1 MFNHFPEFEK
11 AKHSNFAPMRSSTLK
26 WIVLSATLLAALII
40 TVQLYWLNMVYSYE
54 QRQFN
59 LNVVKSVRGLFEDLE
74 MNDAPGTPL
83 QQLIRN
89 PDNNYFLVKADT
101 IPPKDSLVL
110 YLQDEFAGFG
120 VLTDCKLGAYSS
132 AEKKFVYEEF
142 LPTPASRYAGTK
154 PATMELPVFAPDVDH
169 ILLYFPH
176 RHEYILEQMDFW
188 IVSSA
193 VLFIALIGLAVSLF
207 YFYRQKFLA
216 EVQKDF
222 VNNFT
227 HEFKTPLAVMK
238 IASGVLGQDN
248 ILQQPDRLERYVA
261 IIRNQT
267 EHLQNQV
274 ERLLK
279 AASSESRN
287 LPLKKEDID
296 ALQLIEQALNK
307 VQPLIEEKKAKIEL
321 KMDDAGGV
329 VHADKAHLELAVVN
343 LLENA
348 LKYSSEP
355 RIVVETGNSEDDF
368 FISVKDNGVGIE
380 KKYLKSIFKKFYRI
394 PTGDIHNVKGFGLGL
409 NFVKRIIDA
418 HNGKIRVNS
427 LPGIG
432 TEFRLFIPLN

>member
-1 MFNHFPEFEK
+1 
-11 AKHSNFAPMRSSTLK
+11 MRSSTLK
-26 WIVLSATLLAALII
+26 WIVLSATLLAAVVI
-40 TVQLYWLNMVYSYE
+40 TVQLYWLNMIYSLE

-59 LNVVKSVRGLFEDLE
+59 NNVVKSVRGLFEDLQ
-74 MNDAPGTPL
+74 MNDAPGISL
-83 QQLIRN
+83 QELIKN
-89 PDNNYFLVKADT
+89 PGNNYFIAKADT
-101 IPPKDSLVL
+101 IPNKDSLNF
-110 YLQDEFAGFG
+110 YLQEEFASFG
-120 VLTDCKLGAYSS
+120 VLTDCKLGAYSYTD
-132 AEKKFVYEEF
+132 KKFVYEEY
-142 LPTPASRYAGTK
+142 LPTPASRYSNSRAVQLDM
-154 PATMELPVFAPDVDH
+154 PVLPDKGDYI
-169 ILLYFPH
+169 ILFFPH

-193 VLFIALIGLAVSLF
+193 ILFFALIGLAVSLF

-238 IASGVLGQDN
+238 IASGVLAQDN
-248 ILQQPDRLERYVA
+248 IHHQPERLERYA
-261 IIRNQT
+261 TIIKNQT

-274 ERLLK
+274 EQLLK
-279 AASSESRN
+279 VASSESKN
-287 LPLKKEDID
+287 LPLKKEDIN
-296 ALQLIEQALNK
+296 ASILIEQALSK
-307 VQPLIEEKKAKIEL
+307 VQPLIEEKQAKIEV
-321 KMDDAGGV
+321 KVDGHNGGV
-329 VHADKAHLELAVVN
+329 LHADKAHLELAVVN

-348 LKYSSEP
+348 LKYSTEP
-355 RIVVETGNSEDDF
+355 RIVVEAGSAEDDF
-368 FISVKDNGVGIE
+368 YISVKDNGVGIE
-380 KKYLKSIFKKFYRI
+380 KKYLKSIFKKFYRV

>member
-1 MFNHFPEFEK
+1 
-11 AKHSNFAPMRSSTLK
+11 MRSSTLK
-26 WIVLSATLLAALII
+26 WIVLSATLLAAIII

-59 LNVVKSVRGLFEDLE
+59 INVVKSVRGLFEDLE
-74 MNDAPGTPL
+74 MNDAPGISL
-83 QQLIRN
+83 QQLIKN
-89 PDNNYFLVKADT
+89 PGNNYFIVKADT
-101 IPPKDSLVL
+101 IPPKDSLAF
-110 YLQDEFAGFG
+110 YLQDEFADFG
-120 VLTDCKLGAYSS
+120 VLTDCKLGAYSY
-132 AEKKFVYEEF
+132 ADKKFVYEEF
-142 LPTPASRYAGTK
+142 LPSPASRYVASKVTLK
-154 PATMELPVFAPDVDH
+154 DLPVLADDYDY

-188 IVSSA
+188 IISSA

-216 EVQKDF
+216 EIQKDF

-238 IASGVLGQDN
+238 IASGVLAQDN
-248 ILQQPDRLERYVA
+248 ILHQPDRLERYVA

-267 EHLQNQV
+267 EHLQSQV

-279 AASSESRN
+279 AASSESKT
-287 LPLKKEDID
+287 LPLKKEHID
-296 ALQLIEQALNK
+296 ANQLIEQALSK
-307 VQPLIEEKKAKIEL
+307 VQPLIEEKRAKIEL
-321 KMDDAGGV
+321 KMEESKGEI
-329 VHADKAHLELAVVN
+329 HADRAHLELAVVN

-348 LKYSSEP
+348 LKYSVEP
-355 RIVVETGNSEDDF
+355 RIVVETGNAEDEF

-380 KKYLKSIFKKFYRI
+380 KKYLKSIFKKFYRV

-418 HNGKIRVNS
+418 HNGKVRVNS

>member
-1 MFNHFPEFEK
+1 MK
-11 AKHSNFAPMRSSTLK
+11 RKRSNFASMRSTTLK

-40 TVQLYWLNMVYSYE
+40 TVQLYWLNMVYSFE

-59 LNVVKSVRGLFEDLE
+59 INVVKSVRGLFEDLE
-74 MNDAPGTPL
+74 MNDAPGTML
-83 QQLIRN
+83 QKLIDN
-89 PDNNYFLVKADT
+89 PGNNYFLIKADT
-101 IPPKDSLVL
+101 IPPQDSLTF
-110 YLQDEFAGFG
+110 YLQDEFADFG

-132 AEKKFVYEEF
+132 VEKRFIYEEY
-142 LPTPASRYAGTK
+142 LPTPASRYANTK
-154 PATMELPVFAPDVDH
+154 VARGDLPVFVDNYDY

-188 IVSSA
+188 IISSA
-193 VLFIALIGLAVSLF
+193 LLFIALIGLAISLF
-207 YFYRQKFLA
+207 YFYRQKFLS

-238 IASGVLGQDN
+238 IASDVLAQEN
-248 ILQQPDRLERYVA
+248 ILRQPDRLHRYGA
-261 IIRNQT
+261 IIKSQT

-279 AASSESRN
+279 AASSESMN
-287 LPLKKEDID
+287 LPLKKENID
-296 ALQLIEQALNK
+296 AHLLIEQALNK
-307 VQPLIEEKKAKIEL
+307 VQPLIDEKNARVEL
-321 KMDDAGGV
+321 KMEEARSV
-329 VHADKAHLELAVVN
+329 INADMAHLELAVVN

-348 LKYSSEP
+348 LKYSTDP
-355 RIVVETGNSEDDF
+355 RIVVETGNHEDDF

-380 KKYLKSIFKKFYRI
+380 KKYLKNIFKKFYRI
-394 PTGDIHNVKGFGLGL
+394 PTGDVHNVKGFGLGL

-432 TEFRLFIPLN
+432 TEFRLFIPFN